1 MQKFLYQSQLHSYIA
16 TNNMKIYES
25 ILKII
30 SSIKYLESSFT
41 KGIQNSLEKIV
52 KFYLKT
58 LKEDLN
64 EVVLYAQRFKD

>member
-1 MQKFLYQSQLHSYIA
+1 MQKFLYESQLHSYIA

-41 KGIQNSLEKIV
+41 KCIQNSLEKIV

>member
-1 MQKFLYQSQLHSYIA
+1 MQKFLSESQLHSYIA
-16 TNNMKIYES
+16 RNNMKIYES

-30 SSIKYLESSFT
+30 SSVKYLESSFT
-41 KGIQNSLEKIV
+41 KDIQNSLEKIV

-58 LKEDLN
+58 LKEDLS

>member
-1 MQKFLYQSQLHSYIA
+1 
-16 TNNMKIYES
+16 MKIYES

-41 KGIQNSLEKIV
+41 KDIQNSLEKIV

>member
-1 MQKFLYQSQLHSYIA
+1 MQKFLYDSQLHSYIA
-16 TNNMKIYES
+16 ANNMKIYES

-41 KGIQNSLEKIV
+41 KDIQNSLEKIV

-58 LKEDLN
+58 LKED
-64 EVVLYAQRFKD
+64 K

>member
-1 MQKFLYQSQLHSYIA
+1 MQKFLYESQLHSYIA